1 MAYKY
6 GQNIGIAFQLVDDW
20 LDFMSSADMLGEMI
34 SANIMKHF
42 EINSINFLG
51 KPSAADLSL
60 GLATAPVLFASE
72 QFPELNRLIL
82 RRFSQ
87 EGDVETAFRLVM
99 ESEGLQQTRLLANK
113 YKEAAMESI
122 GAMGESGDK
131 EKLAYI
137 AEKVISRM
145 N

>member
-1 MAYKY
+1 MIASNLKST
-6 GQNIGIAFQLVDDW
+6 GIF
-20 LDFMSSADMLGEMI
+20 SS
-34 SANIMKHF
+34 
-42 EINSINFLG
+42 G

-72 QFPELNRLIL
+72 QFPELNKLIL
-82 RRFSQ
+82 RRFS
-87 EGDVETAFRLVM
+87 EKGDVETAFRLVM
-99 ESEGLQQTRLLANK
+99 DSEGLQQTRLLANK
-113 YKEAAMESI
+113 YKEAAMASI
-122 GAMGESGDK
+122 GAMAESGDK

>member
-1 MAYKY
+1 MDKILASHF
-6 GQNIGIAFQLVDDW
+6 NSWMIGWISCLRQICWVRRLIMCIKNLKSTGF
-20 LDFMSSADMLGEMI
+20 FSS
-34 SANIMKHF
+34 
-42 EINSINFLG
+42 G

-72 QFPELNRLIL
+72 QFPELNKLIL
-82 RRFSQ
+82 RRFS
-87 EGDVETAFRLVM
+87 EKGDVETAFRLVM
-99 ESEGLQQTRLLANK
+99 DSEGLQQTRMLANK

-122 GAMGESGDK
+122 RSMGESGDK

-137 AEKVISRM
+137 AEKVICRM

>member
-1 MAYKY
+1 MRHYTA
-6 GQNIGIAFQLVDDW
+6 L
-20 LDFMSSADMLGEMI
+20 
-34 SANIMKHF
+34 
-42 EINSINFLG
+42 FLNCVRRVCYLHCPVPG

-87 EGDVETAFRLVM
+87 PRDVETAFRLVLG
-99 ESEGLQQTRLLANK
+99 SEGLQQTQLLATK

-122 GAMGESGDK
+122 REMRDSADK